1 MKALWTEVYR
11 PNTVNGYVFKDDST
25 KAQVLAWIKQKYI
38 PNLLFS
44 GSPGTGKTTLAK
56 ILINELNISLA
67 DLLEINASRT
77 NSVDDV
83 RNQITRFVTTMP
95 FGDFRV
101 VLLDEAD
108 YLSQNAQAALR
119 GVMEQYSD
127 TARFILTCNYKNK
140 IIPALLSRCQEIN
153 IQRLDEVEFTT
164 RAATILVNE
173 NIEVDIDVLDTVVK
187 STYPD
192 MRKCINTM
200 QMNSI
205 SGKLV
210 IAEESSNSTSDY
222 KLDAVVLFKQ
232 KRYREARKLIT
243 DQVRPEEV
251 EDVFRWFYDNL
262 ELWSTTMEGQDQAIV
277 IIRNGLVNHN
287 LVSDVE
293 INLSATITELSQINE
308 KG

>member
-1 MKALWTEVYR
+1 
-11 PNTVNGYVFKDDST
+11 
-25 KAQVLAWIKQKYI
+25 
-38 PNLLFS
+38 
-44 GSPGTGKTTLAK
+44 
-56 ILINELNISLA
+56 
-67 DLLEINASRT
+67 
-77 NSVDDV
+77 
-83 RNQITRFVTTMP
+83 
-95 FGDFRV
+95 
-101 VLLDEAD
+101 
-108 YLSQNAQAALR
+108 
-119 GVMEQYSD
+119 
-127 TARFILTCNYKNK
+127 
-140 IIPALLSRCQEIN
+140 
-153 IQRLDEVEFTT
+153 
-164 RAATILVNE
+164 
-173 NIEVDIDVLDTVVK
+173 
-187 STYPD
+187 
-192 MRKCINTM
+192 M